1 VRNRYGSQW
10 AASYFPATREKMA
23 ENLKRIPLDQ
33 YTGQG
38 ELILVV
44 DDVAEQ
50 REVADGM
57 LTSLGCGL

>member
-1 VRNRYGSQW
+1 
-10 AASYFPATREKMA
+10 MA

>member
-1 VRNRYGSQW
+1 
-10 AASYFPATREKMA
+10 MA
-23 ENLKRIPLDQ
+23 EDLKKIPLDR
-33 YTGQG
+33 YRSQG